1 MKKQNSHFF
10 LVLIITSCVLLALAC
25 RSTATK
31 PDGLQLNQRAS
42 DGSLSGSYSYGS
54 DRENKSIQFSVTAD
68 GLAFFQLEDAPETE
82 TLVVNYSLEA
92 PPAISWQGKALD
104 GLGVLSSEEQQTLE
118 DLLESDLAHALAM
131 IPLDIACQTGESID
145 PAQVAALLY
154 PLQLR
159 FKYQIAD
166 RAQAASELVALSQC
180 DYDPEVEDEETSQD
194 PTIILISPSSPVPV
208 VMGYFPFDAD
218 GANEPTTSA
227 EGGVKMACLD
237 AETWPITSSI
247 KAGSIL
253 PAVPLLDDE
262 PIQNEW
268 GPCEAKCR
276 GACGPDCTFNNC
288 SFTIEERCEKNQ
300 DGDNDGFFS
309 LVHVYDCGL
318 HPACV
323 KHDACYDDCNQ
334 RHGCNTWAAS
344 VCMHAGVADLTAPW
358 ASILGLNISCDKITL
373 NEENPSSVK
382 DWMRG
387 YGPQPERQIFEYHDK
402 TVRFEYDPITC
413 PLPTEQEEAPEA
425 DVEKTVEVATEPAT
439 STIPIGTYQGAIT
452 ENTWEEGPDRE
463 DAKGSYT
470 KNEVII
476 MIAEDGS
483 VSGTVDY
490 TYVSVPLV
498 DSAGCSNTLTYD
510 GWGEFT
516 GTLEEPQG
524 AIELDMVLNRSV
536 NYSCD
541 DRGTSDTVEMVYP
554 FSIQVEG
561 NQMKGT
567 STIRFPNYKDPD
579 KSWILSFT
587 AEKP

>member
-1 MKKQNSHFF
+1 MKKQNPHFP
-10 LVLIITSCVLLALAC
+10 LVLIVMLFVLLALAC
-25 RSTATK
+25 RLPTTK
-31 PDGLQLNQRAS
+31 TDGLQLNQRAS

-54 DRENKSIQFSVTAD
+54 DRGNKSIQFSVTAD
-68 GLAFFQLEDAPETE
+68 GLATFQLENATETE
-82 TLVVNYSLEA
+82 SLVVNYSLEA

-104 GLGVLSSEEQQTLE
+104 GLGVLSKEEQQTLH
-118 DLLESDLAHALAM
+118 DLLESDLDHAVAM
-131 IPLDIACQTGESID
+131 IPLDIACQPDESID

-154 PLQLR
+154 PLQMR
-159 FKYQIAD
+159 FKYQITD
-166 RAQAASELVALSQC
+166 RARAASELVALSQC
-180 DYDPEVEDEETSQD
+180 DYDLEVAEEETLQKPS
-194 PTIILISPSSPVPV
+194 IILMTPSSPVPV
-208 VMGYFPFDAD
+208 VMGYFPFDEV
-218 GANEPTTSA
+218 GAIETPTST

-237 AETWPITSSI
+237 SQTWPMASSI
-247 KAGSIL
+247 KTGSIL
-253 PAVPLLDDE
+253 PADPLLDDE

-288 SFTIEERCEKNQ
+288 SFSIEERCEKNQ

-323 KHDACYDDCNQ
+323 KHDACYDDCNR
-334 RHGCNTWAAS
+334 RHGCDTWAAS
-344 VCMHAGVADLTAPW
+344 VCMHAGVADPTTPW
-358 ASILGLNISCDKITL
+358 ASILGLNISCDRITL
-373 NEENPSSVK
+373 NEEDPSSVK

-387 YGPQPERQIFEYHDK
+387 YGPQPERRVYEYYDD
-402 TVRFEYDPITC
+402 TVRFEYDPISC
-413 PLPTEQEEAPEA
+413 PLPTEQEEAPEV
-425 DVEKTVEVATEPAT
+425 DVEITVEVATEPAT
-439 STIPIGTYQGAIT
+439 STIPSGTYQGAIT

-476 MIAEDGS
+476 TIAEDGS
-483 VSGTVDY
+483 VLGSVDY
-490 TYVSVPLV
+490 TYASVPLV

-510 GWGEFT
+510 GSGEFT
-516 GTLEEPQG
+516 GTLEGPQG
-524 AIELDMVLNRSV
+524 AIDLDMILYRSV

-541 DRGTSDTVEMVYP
+541 DRGTSDTVEMTYP

-567 STIRFPNYKDPD
+567 STIRFPNYSDPD
-579 KSWILSFT
+579 KSWTLSFT